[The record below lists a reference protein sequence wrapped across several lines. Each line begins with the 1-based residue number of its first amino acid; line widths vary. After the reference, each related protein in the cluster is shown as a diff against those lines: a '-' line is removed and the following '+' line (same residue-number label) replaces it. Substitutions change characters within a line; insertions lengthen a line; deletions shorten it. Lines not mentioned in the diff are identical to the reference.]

1 MRYKGL
7 IYKSNDYINYKLIG
21 NSKINQKSFQL
32 SNADFDMAEINIFSK
47 KELQKEDVYVFS
59 MVLCDNEVDRDLEQF
74 PSDSLNVFAN
84 LFVGKPLILD
94 HKHTTDKQIGRIF
107 KTLVEPVESLYNSVN
122 EPYYVLTAQAYIVR
136 NEEFNPIIEK
146 IETGILKEIS
156 VATSVNESICS
167 ICGNDYWDCNHQKGI
182 EYGQKMCYAKLVD
195 PIDAFEASIVT
206 IPAQPLARITK
217 HYDSEK
223 KGDLKLVYNKRLQ
236 NYGMSEKD
244 FEKMQKDGEIDSLEL
259 INFLDSYAYDLSQK
273 SVKFDD
279 ICDSTGI
286 SENDINK
293 DYVINLL
300 KEAKESQEVV
310 KKYNQL
316 KSAAEEEAIKN
327 GVKAYGEDFKEEKWK
342 KIFKTFDIDEIN
354 DQSKEW
360 EILASK
366 ELNVGKHVSTAPD
379 NDDDYYKLDF

>member
-1 MRYKGL
+1 MKCKGL
-7 IYKSNDYINYKLIG
+7 IYKSTDYINYKLIG

-47 KELQKEDVYVFS
+47 KELQKDDVYVFS

-167 ICGNDYWDCNHQKGI
+167 ICGDDYWDCNHEKGI
-182 EYGQKMCYAKLVD
+182 EYGQKMCYAKLVN

-217 HYDSEK
+217 QFGKDK
-223 KGDLKLVYNKRLQ
+223 KEGLKLIYNKKLL
-236 NYGMSEKD
+236 NYGVTEKD
-244 FEKMQKDGEIDSLEL
+244 FANLNTEGEVDALEL
-259 INFLDSYAYDLSQK
+259 INLLDSFSYELSQK
-273 SVKFDD
+273 SVKFED

-286 SENDINK
+286 SEKEIDK
-293 DYVINLL
+293 DYVIKLL

-316 KSAAEEEAIKN
+316 KAAAEEEALKN
-327 GVKAYGEDFKEEKWK
+327 GVKAYGEDFKQEKWK

-360 EILASK
+360 EILANK
-366 ELNVGKHVSTAPD
+366 ELNVGKHFSTAPD